1 MSLTGK
7 QNIARTAARD
17 RIVYDTLMRRQRP
30 TPSIADAF
38 DAVLHARRRDPA
50 AHREAL
56 VVLAAAAMNAA
67 ERLPL
72 PAA

>member
-38 DAVLHARRRDPA
+38 DAAMRARQAGDGATYRT
-50 AHREAL
+50 AL
-56 VVLAAAAMNAA
+56 IVLAAAAMNCA
-67 ERLPL
+67 EL
-72 PAA
+72 AGA